1 MQQLQLYIEN
11 ERVDLFED
19 ESVVVTDS
27 IKDLKDITKIYTA
40 FSQQFNLPATKKNN
54 RIFKH
59 YYNYN
64 IINGY
69 DARIRTNAIL
79 KVNGVDYKIGK
90 IQLNSVDL
98 KSNVPYSYKVVF
110 YGNTVTLKDL
120 IGDDKLED
128 LDLSAYNHAYDGTTQ
143 IDGIEDE
150 LFSGVIKYP
159 FISHTK
165 NFDVS
170 NANGVYEFG
179 TTNVPSYADFK
190 PAIRIKEIFDAIGTK
205 YGLSFGNNFFGSSY
219 FNQLYLWLHR
229 SKGLMRNADEQTQ
242 LVTNQND
249 FSFVSGDDVINDG
262 IVSGYFFSVLGSFYF
277 RYKLEWEVTI
287 ASGDYEVKVVDTL
300 QNEEV
305 FTESGTGT
313 QTFTFYLETN
323 DIREWDLDFIITSDS
338 VLGLTQDVTITKERR
353 SSSTF
358 FVWQTVDSGVYEKTL
373 TDSENQVIISQQMP
387 KVKTLDF
394 IKDIFKM
401 HNLVS
406 FIERNGIS
414 ETVQV
419 EDLPLFYNKYN
430 TYEISKYVDV
440 KQTSIEKFYP
450 YKEISLTYE
459 GQKTFLTEALN
470 DFKTG
475 ADFGNLDYLDG
486 NPIDK
491 DAGKYEI
498 KVGFEKMYFERLV
511 YTDTGANSPIQWGY
525 YVDKDQNPFVNKP
538 LVLMIENRN
547 TAGQLDINDGSS
559 DIALSTYNAPV
570 NNLLPFSFGQV
581 SLHFGLE
588 LDEWTGEQ
596 INPNSTLFSRYYKDY
611 IQRIYNPQ
619 SRKMVCT
626 AYLPMHILLQYKL
639 DDTFII
645 NNRRWKIESIKT
657 NFLKKESKLTLFND
671 LEQELLAA
679 SGINSLAPTVT
690 NLTATNATNPDVD
703 LSWDAVA
710 GAVEYNIYIEGNLI
724 DDTTSTSYTLKV
736 DDNSFTY
743 NLGVQVVYSGY
754 SSKIIY
760 VQND

>member
-1 MQQLQLYIEN
+1 
-11 ERVDLFED
+11 
-19 ESVVVTDS
+19 
-27 IKDLKDITKIYTA
+27 
-40 FSQQFNLPATKKNN
+40 
-54 RIFKH
+54 
-59 YYNYN
+59 
-64 IINGY
+64 
-69 DARIRTNAIL
+69 
-79 KVNGVDYKIGK
+79 
-90 IQLNSVDL
+90 
-98 KSNVPYSYKVVF
+98 
-110 YGNTVTLKDL
+110 
-120 IGDDKLED
+120 
-128 LDLSAYNHAYDGTTQ
+128 
-143 IDGIEDE
+143 
-150 LFSGVIKYP
+150 
-159 FISHTK
+159 
-165 NFDVS
+165 
-170 NANGVYEFG
+170 
-179 TTNVPSYADFK
+179 
-190 PAIRIKEIFDAIGTK
+190 
-205 YGLSFGNNFFGSSY
+205 
-219 FNQLYLWLHR
+219 
-229 SKGLMRNADEQTQ
+229 
-242 LVTNQND
+242 
-249 FSFVSGDDVINDG
+249 
-262 IVSGYFFSVLGSFYF
+262 
-277 RYKLEWEVTI
+277 
-287 ASGDYEVKVVDTL
+287 
-300 QNEEV
+300 
-305 FTESGTGT
+305 
-313 QTFTFYLETN
+313 
-323 DIREWDLDFIITSDS
+323 
-338 VLGLTQDVTITKERR
+338 
-353 SSSTF
+353 
-358 FVWQTVDSGVYEKTL
+358 
-373 TDSENQVIISQQMP
+373 
-387 KVKTLDF
+387 
-394 IKDIFKM
+394 M

-547 TAGQLDINDGSS
+547 TVGRLDINDGSS

-570 NNLLPFSFGQV
+570 NNKPDFSF

-588 LDEWTGEQ
+588 LDEWSGEQ
-596 INPNSTLFSRYYKDY
+596 ISSNSTLFSKYYKDY

-626 AYLPMHILLQYKL
+626 AYLPMHVLLQYKL

-679 SGINSLAPTVT
+679 TGINSLAPTVT

-710 GAVEYNIYIEGNLI
+710 GTTQYNIYIEGNLI